1 LAGHRP
7 SFTTLLQVTNQCPI
21 DFGPQWRTVALEFE
35 LPGYVVRQP
44 FAIAAVLALT
54 PLLILPA
61 CFFYYDVTPKVAV
74 ALIGAA
80 VGLVLFLRDITFS
93 QARRLWADELGRCF
107 CLLTAAQLISL
118 LLSTFFSSHPAL
130 SWNGGNWRRFGLVS
144 QSAVLALATLAD
156 LAAVMPAVPGGI
168 MLPKPRGRADAELLN
183 HYLTA
188 LEAATGAAPGT
199 TKVILLVGET
209 AEGVLAAVSY
219 VGVPRLSAMTWG
231 AEDLA
236 TELGAI
242 SNRAEDGSYDFTYQL
257 ARSLCLV
264 GAGAAGVPAIETIHG
279 DFRDEAGLRK
289 RTAQVRR
296 AGFRGMLAIHPAQVD
311 VINETFTPSAAERE
325 AAQEI
330 VDLFAAN
337 PGAGAIGYKGA
348 MLDRPHLARAQAVL
362 ALASRR

>member
-1 LAGHRP
+1 MIIAESSNARSWLFAPGDSERKMEKATASP
-7 SFTTLLQVTNQCPI
+7 ADIVLI
-21 DFGPQWRTVALEFE
+21 DLEDAVVEAEKSKARSTVSA
-35 LPGYVVRQP
+35 
-44 FAIAAVLALT
+44 
-54 PLLILPA
+54 
-61 CFFYYDVTPKVAV
+61 
-74 ALIGAA
+74 
-80 VGLVLFLRDITFS
+80 FLRANATH
-93 QARRLWADELGRCF
+93 RERLWVRINPIQGPHA
-107 CLLTAAQLISL
+107 
-118 LLSTFFSSHPAL
+118 
-130 SWNGGNWRRFGLVS
+130 
-144 QSAVLALATLAD
+144 LAD
-156 LAAVMPAVPGGI
+156 LAAVMPGVPGGI

-188 LEAATGAAPGT
+188 LEAASGTARGT

-209 AEGVLAAVSY
+209 AEGVLAAGSY
-219 VGVPRLSAMTWG
+219 SGTPRVAAMSWG

-242 SNRAEDGSYDFTYQL
+242 SSRAEDGSYDFTYQL
-257 ARSLCLV
+257 ARSLCLI

-311 VINETFTPSAAERE
+311 VINETFTPTAAERE

-330 VDLFAAN
+330 VALFAAN
-337 PGAGAIGYKGA
+337 PGAGTIGYKGA

-362 ALASRR
+362 ALAARR